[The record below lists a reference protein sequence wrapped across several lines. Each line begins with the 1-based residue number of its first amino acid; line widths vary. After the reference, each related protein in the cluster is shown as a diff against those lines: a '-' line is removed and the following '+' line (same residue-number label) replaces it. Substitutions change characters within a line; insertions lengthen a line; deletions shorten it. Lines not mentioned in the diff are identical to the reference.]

1 MIKAVAIVLML
12 AALGSSISE
21 FSLSPKESFTLH
33 FDSDYVFT
41 LTECGNSCISLRISQ
56 MNEGKT
62 TWTGQI
68 FDLQEG
74 KSYPFQMEFDDVS
87 FESVYVVSVESVTTL
102 RVSYREVVPLL
113 SGERVVKVTSEKES
127 TEPISLFVVGEL
139 GVVVFLV
146 FFVAHRV
153 LRKRSGLQRNLPR
166 SAVGFHDSLQQG
178 IPRSDGE
185 DPDLELLREVTGW
198 EDDAEIM
205 NRREGVRWDEDNENA
220 ETADLH
226 RTGQKKFTQDSS
238 IVGRRGVSRLKEDDS
253 ELRSHYTISKRDEDN
268 PDLELV
274 QHLREM
280 ERLKEKEMQH
290 RMRRLEEEEKN
301 LGLDWI

>member
-1 MIKAVAIVLML
+1 MIKAIAIVLML

-33 FDSDYVFT
+33 FDDDYVFT
-41 LTECGNSCISLRISQ
+41 LTECGTSCVSLRISQ
-56 MNEGKT
+56 MTEGKT

-74 KSYPFQMEFDDVS
+74 KSYPFQMKFDDVT

-102 RVSYREVVPLL
+102 RVSYREAVPLL
-113 SGERVVKVTSEKES
+113 SSERVVKVTPEKES
-127 TEPISLFVVGEL
+127 AEPISIFVVGEL

-146 FFVAHRV
+146 FFVAHRI
-153 LRKRSGLQRNLPR
+153 LRKKSGLQRNLPR
-166 SAVGFHDSLQQG
+166 SAVGFHDSWQPG
-178 IPRSDGE
+178 IPRCDGE
-185 DPDLELLREVTGW
+185 DPDLELLRGVTGW
-198 EDDAEIM
+198 GDDDAEVM
-205 NRREGVRWDEDNENA
+205 DRRGGVRWGEEDA
-220 ETADLH
+220 ETADVH
-226 RTGQKKFTQDSS
+226 DRTDQKKFRQNDST
-238 IVGRRGVSRLKEDDS
+238 VGRRGVSRLREDDL

-274 QHLREM
+274 QRLREM
-280 ERLKEKEMQH
+280 ERLKEREMQH
-290 RMRRLEEEEKN
+290 RMRRLQEEEKN